1 MIHVSISGTFNMHVS
16 VESLFFIG
24 SQLVALSRPP
34 VGKIGVWHSMT
45 QHWQIQDVTP
55 VSSFDT
61 AGSLLLLGC
70 SNGSICYIGKTAP
83 LSSEQ
88 SSLSKVITIMK
99 SAIFSNL
106 ILFKPIYFTDM
117 QKFPLRMKDNDLL
130 VTELYRNPTP
140 EAITSISVYLT
151 PKTSNILTTCFVER
165 AITRCND
172 LQITRACAAIG
183 LKLPTGLVQEP

>member
-1 MIHVSISGTFNMHVS
+1 MAVKIRHPIPRPKLKWSPWLRGPPFDYGRSLMMDSGMILVIRLKQISFILFVLLFSLTCIIRICILGTFNMHVS

-55 VSSFDT
+55 VSSYDT

-83 LSSEQ
+83 LS
-88 SSLSKVITIMK
+88 
-99 SAIFSNL
+99 
-106 ILFKPIYFTDM
+106 P
-117 QKFPLRMKDNDLL
+117 
-130 VTELYRNPTP
+130 
-140 EAITSISVYLT
+140 
-151 PKTSNILTTCFVER
+151 
-165 AITRCND
+165 
-172 LQITRACAAIG
+172 
-183 LKLPTGLVQEP
+183 